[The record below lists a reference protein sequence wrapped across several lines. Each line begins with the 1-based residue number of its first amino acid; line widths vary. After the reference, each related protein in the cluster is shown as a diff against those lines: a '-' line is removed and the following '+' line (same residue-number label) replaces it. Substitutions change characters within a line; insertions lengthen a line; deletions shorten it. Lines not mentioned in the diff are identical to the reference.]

1 MEKFYKEALLKLETT
16 INELESGTDC
26 SIQRVET
33 IIHLIVNTLAEVKE
47 HVLKTGFK
55 TQDEEIY
62 FFRFQKPVIVAKLI
76 YYNAIYKI
84 ETRKPHGAKAVRK
97 YLNKELK
104 KLKRFFDENLD
115 FYKYYRSN
123 HSFLD
128 EKLFLRGKHDIKL
141 WLDTY
146 YLQSDQTFST
156 SHDYKVAKIMANDLV
171 QCYIEDQLHSV
182 NKLLLIKQPFEDG
195 LNWTGSKAALIELIY
210 SLHAHGDFDNG
221 AVDIRLIAEY
231 FETVFNVD
239 LGNFYH
245 TYLEI
250 KNRKINRTKFLD
262 ALRDA
267 LNKKMDEQDEKSD

>member
-1 MEKFYKEALLKLETT
+1 MEKFYKERLYRLETT
-16 INELESGTDC
+16 IKELETETDN
-26 SIQRVET
+26 SLQRIEAV
-33 IIHLIVNTLAEVKE
+33 IALIVNCLSELKE
-47 HVLKTGFK
+47 YILKKGFK
-55 TQDEEIY
+55 NTDEEIR
-62 FFRFQKPVIVAKLI
+62 FFKFHKPVVVSKLI

-84 ETRKPHGAKAVRK
+84 ETRKPYGAKAIRK

-123 HSFLD
+123 NTFLD
-128 EKLFLRGKHDIKL
+128 DKFFLRGKHDIKL
-141 WLDTY
+141 WLDSY

-171 QCYIEDQLHSV
+171 ECYIEEQLHSV
-182 NKLLLIKQPFEDG
+182 NKLLLIKQPFTDG

-210 SLHAHGDFDNG
+210 SLHSHGDFDNG
-221 AVDIRLIAEY
+221 NVDIRLIAEY
-231 FETVFNVD
+231 FEAVFNVD

-267 LNKKMDEQDEKSD
+267 LLRKMDEQEEK